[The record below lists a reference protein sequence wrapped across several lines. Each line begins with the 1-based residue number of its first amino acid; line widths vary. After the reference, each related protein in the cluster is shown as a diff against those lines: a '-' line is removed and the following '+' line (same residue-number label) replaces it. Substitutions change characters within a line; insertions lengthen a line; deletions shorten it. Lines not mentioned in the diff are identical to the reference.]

1 MRRTISRAAGLA
13 AAVGLIATAFGPV
26 AWARQPESGQAPENS
41 RALRSARAA
50 YLDQP
55 LNMLTFRSM
64 NEFSATRVVPHGTSV
79 WSLPRNDHPLD
90 FTYEVDGVR
99 HPAEAILERTFTNAL
114 LIIKDGR
121 IVYETYLNMGEAHD
135 RYIGFSMSKSVT
147 SLLVG
152 CAISDGLIRSVDDR
166 VDRYLPELRGGGYEG
181 VTIRQLL
188 NMRSGI
194 DYKETYVPAAWP
206 PGSPL
211 ASPVDYAVRYVDAAP
226 RVGRLRAPGSA
237 YEYKNL
243 DTAVL
248 GWLVEKVSKSSIS
261 AYASRRLWEPMGA
274 EFDGY
279 FLLDGPSDVGR
290 ELNLAGFNASLR
302 DWGRIGLL
310 MLNKGQARGRQVA
323 PADWVRDSLKD
334 AGGDRELGLGY
345 GYQWW
350 LYPNSRAFSARGH
363 LGQFVFVD
371 PDSRTVVVKLSFF
384 PGPSGAAMLPV
395 PEGAPDP
402 HQLAKRAPTEALP
415 YTRETE
421 AFFRAAAAWT
431 PR

>member
-1 MRRTISRAAGLA
+1 MPTSKSRAAKLA
-13 AAVGLIATAFGPV
+13 SILGVIAATTAGSL
-26 AWARQPESGQAPENS
+26 AWSQPTLPKAGPENS
-41 RALRSARAA
+41 LALRSARAA

-55 LNMLTFRSM
+55 LSMLTFRSM
-64 NEFSATRVVPHGTSV
+64 NEFSATRVVPRGTSM
-79 WSLPRNDHPLD
+79 WRLPRNEKLLD
-90 FTYEVDGVR
+90 FSYEIDGAR
-99 HPAEAILERTFTNAL
+99 YPAEAFLERTFTNAL

-121 IVYETYLNMGEAHD
+121 IVYENYLNMGEAED

-152 CAISDGLIRSVDDR
+152 CAVADGLIRSVDDP

-206 PGSPL
+206 PGTPL

-226 RVGRLRAPGSA
+226 RVGRARPPGSA
-237 YEYKNL
+237 FEYMNL

-248 GWLVEKVSKSSIS
+248 GWLVERVSKGTIS

-310 MLNKGQARGRQVA
+310 MLNNGQARGRQIV
-323 PADWVRDSLKD
+323 PADWVRDSLRNG
-334 AGGDRELGLGY
+334 GGDSELGLGY

-371 PDSRTVVVKLSFF
+371 PQSRTVVVKLSFF
-384 PGPSGAAMLPV
+384 PGPKGPGMLAADSGSGPSA
-395 PEGAPDP
+395 
-402 HQLAKRAPTEALP
+402 LAKRAPTGAQS
-415 YTRETE
+415 YTEETE

-431 PR
+431 PN